1 MIDPSALLSGLIHAS
16 VDSALSTG
24 QAGLS
29 WVWGDGRTVAMHTE
43 ALARKQRVI
52 NVYVALARLVADR
65 AAAAVA
71 WTRRPGPGSRP
82 ACTATSR
89 ARSPT
94 SGWSCSGGWGGV
106 RGARAALSC
115 GPPRRRQ
122 ERRRRGRLRAHHGGP
137 SAGHR
142 SLLARARAENGF
154 VVASVFV
161 NPLQFGPAEDLASYP
176 RDREA
181 DLAVLA
187 AEGVDLAFLPSEREM
202 WPSPPEV
209 RLQVGGLAER
219 LEGLVRP
226 GHLDGVAT
234 VVARLLHLV
243 GPSRAYF
250 GQKDAQQLAVVRRMV
265 ADLAFPNQIVAC
277 PTVREP
283 DGLAVSSRNAYL
295 LPDERQRVIAL
306 YRALEAGRAE
316 YASGGRDPA
325 TVEAAAREVLEDAP
339 GVEPD
344 YVALVDPATFEP
356 VKQAEAGQVL
366 ATAARVGRT
375 RLIDNV
381 VLSG

>member
-1 MIDPSALLSGLIHAS
+1 VREVASSAEL
-16 VDSALSTG
+16 
-24 QAGLS
+24 
-29 WVWGDGRTVAMHTE
+29 
-43 ALARKQRVI
+43 
-52 NVYVALARLVADR
+52 R
-65 AAAAVA
+65 AATDA
-71 WTRRPGPGSRP
+71 
-82 ACTATSR
+82 
-89 ARSPT
+89 
-94 SGWSCSGGWGGV
+94 
-106 RGARAALSC
+106 ARAGGAGVGFVPTMGAL
-115 GPPRRRQ
+115 
-122 ERRRRGRLRAHHGGP
+122 H
-137 SAGHR
+137 AGHR
-142 SLLARARAENGF
+142 ALLARARAENGL

-187 AEGVDLAFLPSEREM
+187 AEGTDLAFLPAEGEV
-202 WPSPPEV
+202 WPAPPEV
-209 RLQVGGLAER
+209 RVQVGALADR

-234 VVARLLHLV
+234 VVAKLLHLA

-265 ADLAFPNQIVAC
+265 EDLAFPNEIVAC

-295 LPDERQRVIAL
+295 SAAERERATAL
-306 YRALEAGRAE
+306 YRALSAGRA
-316 YASGGRDPA
+316 AFQAGQRDPA
-325 TVEAAAREVLEDAP
+325 AVEAAARDLLEDVP

-344 YVALVDPATFEP
+344 YVALVEEATFEP
-356 VKQAEAGQVL
+356 AKQAEPGQVL

-381 VLSG
+381 IL

>member
-1 MIDPSALLSGLIHAS
+1 MRAVASSAEL
-16 VDSALSTG
+16 
-24 QAGLS
+24 
-29 WVWGDGRTVAMHTE
+29 
-43 ALARKQRVI
+43 
-52 NVYVALARLVADR
+52 R
-65 AAAAVA
+65 AATDA
-71 WTRRPGPGSRP
+71 
-82 ACTATSR
+82 
-89 ARSPT
+89 ARSDGVGVGFVPT
-94 SGWSCSGGWGGV
+94 M
-106 RGARAALSC
+106 GAL
-115 GPPRRRQ
+115 
-122 ERRRRGRLRAHHGGP
+122 H
-137 SAGHR
+137 AGHR

-161 NPLQFGPAEDLASYP
+161 NPLQFGPTEDLAAYP

-187 AEGVDLAFLPSEREM
+187 AEGVDLAFLPGEQEM

-209 RLQVGGLAER
+209 RLAVGGLGDR
-219 LEGLVRP
+219 LEGLHRP

-234 VVARLLHLV
+234 VVAKLLHLV

-295 LPDERQRVIAL
+295 LPDERQRATAL

-325 TVEAAAREVLEDAP
+325 AVEAAAREVLADAP
-339 GVEPD
+339 GVELD

-375 RLIDNV
+375 RLIDNT
-381 VLSG
+381 VLE

>member
-1 MIDPSALLSGLIHAS
+1 M
-16 VDSALSTG
+16 
-24 QAGLS
+24 
-29 WVWGDGRTVAMHTE
+29 
-43 ALARKQRVI
+43 
-52 NVYVALARLVADR
+52 
-65 AAAAVA
+65 
-71 WTRRPGPGSRP
+71 
-82 ACTATSR
+82 
-89 ARSPT
+89 
-94 SGWSCSGGWGGV
+94 
-106 RGARAALSC
+106 
-115 GPPRRRQ
+115 
-122 ERRRRGRLRAHHGGP
+122 
-137 SAGHR
+137 
-142 SLLARARAENGF
+142 
-154 VVASVFV
+154 VASVFV

-181 DLAVLA
+181 DLGVLA
-187 AEGVDLAFLPSEREM
+187 AEGTDLAFLPAEGEV

-209 RLQVGGLAER
+209 RLRVGGLADR

-234 VVARLLHLV
+234 VVAKLLHLV

-265 ADLAFPNQIVAC
+265 EDLAFPNQIVAC

-295 LPDERQRVIAL
+295 SATERERATAL
-306 YRALEAGRAE
+306 YRALSAGRDAFR
-316 YASGGRDPA
+316 AGRRDPGA
-325 TVEAAAREVLEDAP
+325 VEAAARDLLEGAP

-356 VKQAEAGQVL
+356 AKQAEAGQVL

-381 VLSG
+381 IL

>member
-1 MIDPSALLSGLIHAS
+1 MREVASSAEL
-16 VDSALSTG
+16 
-24 QAGLS
+24 
-29 WVWGDGRTVAMHTE
+29 
-43 ALARKQRVI
+43 
-52 NVYVALARLVADR
+52 R
-65 AAAAVA
+65 AATDA
-71 WTRRPGPGSRP
+71 
-82 ACTATSR
+82 
-89 ARSPT
+89 ARSSGAGVGFVPT
-94 SGWSCSGGWGGV
+94 M
-106 RGARAALSC
+106 GAL
-115 GPPRRRQ
+115 
-122 ERRRRGRLRAHHGGP
+122 H
-137 SAGHR
+137 AGHR
-142 SLLARARAENGF
+142 ALLTRARGENGL

-187 AEGVDLAFLPSEREM
+187 AEGVDLAFLPAEGEV
-202 WPSPPEV
+202 WPVPPEV
-209 RLQVGGLAER
+209 RLRVGGLAER

-234 VVARLLHLV
+234 VVAKLLHLV

-265 ADLAFPNQIVAC
+265 DDLAFPNEIVAC

-295 LPDERQRVIAL
+295 SAPERQRATAL
-306 YRALEAGRAE
+306 YRALRAGRDAFL
-316 YASGGRDPA
+316 AGQRDPGA
-325 TVEAAAREVLEDAP
+325 VEAAARDLLDDLD

-344 YVALVDPATFEP
+344 YVALVDPATFDP
-356 VKQAEAGQVL
+356 VKQAEPGQVL

-381 VLSG
+381 IL

>member
-1 MIDPSALLSGLIHAS
+1 VRGVASSAEL
-16 VDSALSTG
+16 
-24 QAGLS
+24 
-29 WVWGDGRTVAMHTE
+29 
-43 ALARKQRVI
+43 
-52 NVYVALARLVADR
+52 R
-65 AAAAVA
+65 AATDAA
-71 WTRRPGPGSRP
+71 
-82 ACTATSR
+82 R
-89 ARSPT
+89 A
-94 SGWSCSGGWGGV
+94 GGV
-106 RGARAALSC
+106 GVGFVPTMGAL
-115 GPPRRRQ
+115 
-122 ERRRRGRLRAHHGGP
+122 H
-137 SAGHR
+137 AGHR
-142 SLLARARAENGF
+142 ALLARARREDGF

-176 RDREA
+176 RDREH

-187 AEGVDLAFLPSEREM
+187 AEGVDLAFLPGEAEL

-209 RLQVGGLAER
+209 RLRVGGLGDR

-234 VVARLLHLV
+234 VVAKLLHLV

-265 ADLAFPNQIVAC
+265 ADLAFPHQIVAC

-295 LPDERQRVIAL
+295 SARERTQATAL
-306 YRALEAGRAE
+306 HRGLEAGLAAWLAGERN
-316 YASGGRDPA
+316 PA
-325 TVEAAAREVLEDAP
+325 AIEAAVLELLEAAP

-344 YVALVDPATFEP
+344 YVALVDPASFEP
-356 VKQAEAGQVL
+356 AKQAEPGQVL

-381 VLSG
+381 MLEPVSE